1 MRLPLPPRL
10 WLAAPASV
18 SMSHISMSHSDAELA
33 SLTVAALKE
42 RLRERGLRVS
52 GRKADLIERLSAPLS
67 SPSPGPPPPLPPPPR
82 APRRPNSARPP
93 VPIDATPRKAGAA
106 GPGARRL
113 RAASWN
119 VAGLRG
125 LLRREEGRSTLRR
138 LVDEEGVD
146 VLMLQETK
154 LQESH
159 VAEVEAALYEALGGG
174 EAWRAAWACSTA
186 RKGYAGV
193 STLWRRRVGD
203 AACRPLSVD
212 PAHEADREGRAL
224 LWELSG
230 ASAVGGGGGGGGPRL
245 KLINVYV
252 PNSGADLQRL
262 EYRTDRAAGWDARFR
277 AAIAAQATGESR
289 VCVCGDMNAGT
300 TPEERASLRCFLAP
314 PLGMRDA
321 FRQVHGRAAGQY
333 TYWSQRARARPANR
347 GLRIDYFLL
356 ASGVPPAAVV
366 DVQHLQEMHGSDHCP
381 ILLELDLARL

>member
-1 MRLPLPPRL
+1 
-10 WLAAPASV
+10 
-18 SMSHISMSHSDAELA
+18 MSHISMSHSDAELA

-82 APRRPNSARPP
+82 APRRPNSARPL
-93 VPIDATPRKAGAA
+93 VPIDATPRKAGAV

-212 PAHEADREGRAL
+212 PAHEADREGCAAHAPSRTRPRRGVAGCRGPAAASFG
-224 LWELSG
+224 EAASPQRTG
-230 ASAVGGGGGGGGPRL
+230 ARCCGSSAGR
-245 KLINVYV
+245 
-252 PNSGADLQRL
+252 R
-262 EYRTDRAAGWDARFR
+262 RRAA
-277 AAIAAQATGESR
+277 AAAAEG
-289 VCVCGDMNAGT
+289 
-300 TPEERASLRCFLAP
+300 RAS
-314 PLGMRDA
+314 
-321 FRQVHGRAAGQY
+321 
-333 TYWSQRARARPANR
+333 S
-347 GLRIDYFLL
+347 
-356 ASGVPPAAVV
+356 
-366 DVQHLQEMHGSDHCP
+366 
-381 ILLELDLARL
+381 